1 MVACHS
7 SECRGEVQSGPRG
20 VYLGR
25 CGPLS
30 GTYHSVDAGQVG
42 CEDREIRVRK
52 ASSPA
57 MRAPNHL
64 NALRAFEAVARHLS
78 YVSAAEEL
86 HVTPAAIG
94 QLIRGLE
101 ETLDVELFQRA
112 SSGPSRL
119 ILTDEARSV
128 IPELQAGFD
137 LLSTAVERLIAS
149 RARTIFTVTV
159 PPAFADKW
167 FLHRVERFQSKHPYY
182 DLRIDTSGRLV
193 DFTAERIDVGIRYG
207 AGHWPDL
214 IATFLLRDEFFPVC
228 SPALQTGVH
237 PLRGFTELK
246 FHSLIHD
253 MSMRTVA
260 LFPTWRSWLQKAGHR
275 DIVDCD
281 RGLQIND
288 SAAAIQTAIS
298 GNGVALGRTSLVERD
313 LAEGRLVRPF
323 GEAQGCEL
331 AYYLVHKRDSES
343 APAVV
348 AFKEWLIAEVGSR

>member
-1 MVACHS
+1 
-7 SECRGEVQSGPRG
+7 
-20 VYLGR
+20 
-25 CGPLS
+25 
-30 GTYHSVDAGQVG
+30 
-42 CEDREIRVRK
+42 
-52 ASSPA
+52 

-78 YVSAAEEL
+78 YVAAAEEL

-112 SSGPSRL
+112 PSGPSRL
-119 ILTDEARSV
+119 ILTDVARSV
-128 IPELQAGFD
+128 TPELQAGFD
-137 LLSTAVERLIAS
+137 LLSTAVERLKAS
-149 RARTIFTVTV
+149 KARITFTVTV

-167 FLHRVERFQSKHPYY
+167 LLRRVERFQNQHPYY
-182 DLRIDTSGRLV
+182 DLRIDTNGRLV

-214 IATFLLRDEFFPVC
+214 VATFLLRDEFFPVC
-228 SPALQTGVH
+228 SPTLVTGEH
-237 PLRGFTELK
+237 PLREPEDLK

-253 MSMRTVA
+253 MSMRAAAV
-260 LFPTWRSWLQKAGHR
+260 FPTWRSWLQKAGHR

-323 GEAQGCEL
+323 GDAQGCEL
-331 AYYLVHKRDSES
+331 AYYLIHKKDSGS

-348 AFKEWLIAEVGSR
+348 AFKEWLISEVSTL